1 MRNNPDDLANQLIQK
16 VKDYLQEEVDNTE
29 LEETNME
36 SAYDGILVGRKEL
49 SEGLLSQMEKWETE
63 EEQGTVYTG
72 DAPST
77 EASFYKKDKVNS
89 ATVIDLVLNA
99 LNIVKRN
106 INPRGSRKHWRGRYL
121 AIEEAHFNVEFAIQ
135 ELKDHLTTVQT
146 EDLDNQSYSEGERY
160 DGE

>member
-89 ATVIDLVLNA
+89 ATVIDLVVDTLT
-99 LNIVKRN
+99 
-106 INPRGSRKHWRGRYL
+106 
-121 AIEEAHFNVEFAIQ
+121 EAKMYIPLSPQSAMKAYDKITEAIQ

-160 DGE
+160 DNE